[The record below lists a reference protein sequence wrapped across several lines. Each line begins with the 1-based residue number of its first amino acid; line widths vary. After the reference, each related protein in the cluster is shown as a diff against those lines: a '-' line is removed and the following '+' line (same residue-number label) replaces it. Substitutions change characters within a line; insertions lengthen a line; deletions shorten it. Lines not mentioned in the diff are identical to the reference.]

1 MLLLG
6 PSGAGK
12 STLLAALAGLFD
24 PETSGEPEGELTV
37 DGRPA
42 REARSRTGLV
52 LQDPDS
58 QVVMARAGDDV
69 AFGLEN
75 AAVPADDIWRRV
87 TGALTAVGFPYGPDR
102 STSALSGGEK
112 QRLALAGVLA
122 RRPGLLLLDEP
133 TANLDPQGATLVRA
147 AVAAVQ
153 DATGAT
159 TVLVEHRVADA
170 LPLVDRV
177 VVLAPGGGVVADGP
191 PADVFARHGDR
202 LAAAGVWVPGR
213 PHPRRPA
220 TGPPGAAVLTGTGL
234 THRYDGQEPSAY
246 EDVALHRGEALALT
260 GANGSG
266 KTTLAMLL
274 AGLRAPTTGRV
285 RAPGE
290 DEPLHRWPARRLART
305 VGTVFQEPEHQ
316 FLATSVAAE
325 LDIGPRRQGATAAD
339 ARRRTDELLQ
349 RLHLDHLAAANPF
362 TLSGGE
368 KRRLSVATAIA
379 SEPAAL
385 VLDEPTFGQDART
398 WTELLHLLADL
409 RDDGRAVLA
418 VTHDEDFATALA
430 DRRLALA

>member
-133 TANLDPQGATLVRA
+133 TANLDGAAREAVIGLIPTLIDAGSSVVMACHDRDLINLPGVRRMKLREGRIELRA
-147 AVAAVQ
+147 A
-153 DATGAT
+153 
-159 TVLVEHRVADA
+159 
-170 LPLVDRV
+170 
-177 VVLAPGGGVVADGP
+177 
-191 PADVFARHGDR
+191 
-202 LAAAGVWVPGR
+202 
-213 PHPRRPA
+213 
-220 TGPPGAAVLTGTGL
+220 
-234 THRYDGQEPSAY
+234 
-246 EDVALHRGEALALT
+246 
-260 GANGSG
+260 
-266 KTTLAMLL
+266 
-274 AGLRAPTTGRV
+274 
-285 RAPGE
+285 
-290 DEPLHRWPARRLART
+290 
-305 VGTVFQEPEHQ
+305 
-316 FLATSVAAE
+316 
-325 LDIGPRRQGATAAD
+325 
-339 ARRRTDELLQ
+339 
-349 RLHLDHLAAANPF
+349 
-362 TLSGGE
+362 
-368 KRRLSVATAIA
+368 
-379 SEPAAL
+379 
-385 VLDEPTFGQDART
+385 
-398 WTELLHLLADL
+398 
-409 RDDGRAVLA
+409 
-418 VTHDEDFATALA
+418 
-430 DRRLALA
+430 